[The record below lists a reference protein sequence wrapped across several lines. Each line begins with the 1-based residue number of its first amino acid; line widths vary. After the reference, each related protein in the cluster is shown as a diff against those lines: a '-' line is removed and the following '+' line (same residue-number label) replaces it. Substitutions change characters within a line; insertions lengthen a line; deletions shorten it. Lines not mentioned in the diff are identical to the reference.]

1 MANRIV
7 FKGYAEQPLDS
18 ISKYSARENKD
29 LLFFDPDNI
38 TDFKSLIGKKD
49 SSSYLF
55 EFIQTMW
62 GNDEIYEYI
71 LSSDIDIDLTLFGD
85 IKEGTI
91 QKLNIKYQY
100 TQKKGLFSRYL
111 YNVLFEYKNERY
123 YLFVKTIAPRLPKI
137 LNTITS
143 NYSL

>member
-1 MANRIV
+1 MANRIS
-7 FKGYAEQPLDS
+7 FKGYIEQPLDS

-38 TDFKSLIGKKD
+38 TDFKSSVGKKD
-49 SSSYLF
+49 ASSYLF

-71 LSSDIDIDLTLFGD
+71 VSSDIDIDLTQFGSLQTASL
-85 IKEGTI
+85 E
-91 QKLNIKYQY
+91 KLGITY
-100 TQKKGLFSRYL
+100 TYTLKKGLFSRYL
-111 YNVLFEYKNERY
+111 YNVYFEYKNERY
-123 YLFVKTIAPRLPKI
+123 YLFVKTIAPRLSKI

-143 NYSL
+143 N

>member
-1 MANRIV
+1 MANRIS
-7 FKGYAEQPLDS
+7 FKGFIETPLDS

-38 TDFKSLIGKKD
+38 TDFKAKMGKHD
-49 SSSYLF
+49 NSAYLF

-62 GNDEIYEYI
+62 GNDEVNEYI
-71 LSSDIDIDLTLFGD
+71 VSKDIEIDLTQFGAVQ
-85 IKEGTI
+85 TA
-91 QKLNIKYQY
+91 KLEKLQIEYSY
-100 TQKKGLFSRYL
+100 TLKKGCFSRYI
-111 YNVLFEYKNERY
+111 YNVYFEYKNERY

-137 LNTITS
+137 LNKITS